1 MKHPFAIAALCF
13 AVGSLPA
20 SAHHSLAAYNMGTY
34 KTVEGTVKS
43 FQWMNPHAKLSLV
56 VMNDA
61 GRSTQWEFEG
71 GSIGR
76 LTNGGFVKDAFGPGD
91 KIRVAYN
98 PRRDGSTSG
107 FFIAVTTADGRTYA
121 VDRFK
126 QLNGSSEPTVD
137 R

>member
-1 MKHPFAIAALCF
+1 
-13 AVGSLPA
+13 
-20 SAHHSLAAYNMGTY
+20 MGTY

-56 VMNDA
+56 VVNDS
-61 GRSTQWEFEG
+61 GRTTQYEFEG

-91 KIRVAYN
+91 KIKVAYN
-98 PRRDGSTSG
+98 PRRDGSTAG
-107 FFIAVTTADGRTYA
+107 FFIAVTTADGKTFA

-126 QLNGSSEPTVD
+126 QLNGSGE

>member
-1 MKHPFAIAALCF
+1 
-13 AVGSLPA
+13 
-20 SAHHSLAAYNMGTY
+20 
-34 KTVEGTVKS
+34 
-43 FQWMNPHAKLSLV
+43 MNPHAKLSLV

-91 KIRVAYN
+91 KIKVAYN
-98 PRRDGSTSG
+98 PRRDGSTAG
-107 FFIAVTTADGRTYA
+107 FFIAVTTADGKTYA

-126 QLNGSSEPTVD
+126 QLNGTID
-137 R
+137 Q

>member
-1 MKHPFAIAALCF
+1 MKRSFAIAAMC
-13 AVGSLPA
+13 VVSWTLPA

-56 VMNDA
+56 VVNGA
-61 GRSTQWEFEG
+61 GRTTQWEFEG

-91 KIRVAYN
+91 KIKVAYN
-98 PRRDGSTSG
+98 PRRDGSTAG
-107 FFIAVTTADGRTYA
+107 FFIAVTTSGGRTFA
-121 VDRFK
+121 IDRFK
-126 QLNGSSEPTVD
+126 QLKGSSEP
-137 R
+137 